1 MILFRCSLVPL
12 YRLRFIFIYTPAVA
26 IAVTKHIL
34 CIRITLF
41 CRFPKPFHGF
51 FIILFCSFSIIVAFA
66 QFILCSHI
74 ALLCGFPIPENSLA
88 RILFHTKSGIVAVA
102 NAILCD
108 CYSLFC
114 GFFAPHRSLFR
125 VFFYAFSCLVAIA
138 KSILC
143 LCKSLLCGFLI
154 PFSALHKVFCYAIA
168 LHIANAQIV
177 LRSCIALFCRL
188 AVAFKRLLQ
197 VFCDTCAMSI
207 AVTQFFLC
215 LRIAL
220 PCRLTVQFCGLC
232 LVLADAITGF
242 IALAQFTLRFRA
254 VLLSRFCIPLYSHH
268 IVRECHI
275 QLPGH
280 ILCRHIALICSC
292 FVPFAGLFVIF
303 FNAKRL
309 IIAFAQC
316 ALRLRITLL
325 GSFFVPCNGIFRI
338 LCYTNTVLV
347 TPCHFQLR
355 LWASVITG
363 RNHVALKRHLG
374 IANLLKIIGIL
385 QIVLLGFLLRF
396 LLCFL
401 PQTKV
406 LHEAHE
412 FSLFILRPIE
422 QEAVYSVFLSTKIHI
437 LDFSPQT
444 APLHTASR
452 RFKPFFNRFYLDGI
466 RDFHLLPIH
475 TDRLQFIRK
484 TYFHLNFAHNDSLP
498 MYL

>member
-1 MILFRCSLVPL
+1 MCHAIS
-12 YRLRFIFIYTPAVA
+12 IFIEQ
-26 IAVTKHIL
+26 TKFIL

-51 FIILFCSFSIIVAFA
+51 TIIHFCAISIIIALA

-138 KSILC
+138 KIILRP
-143 LCKSLLCGFLI
+143 CKSLLCG
-154 PFSALHKVFCYAIA
+154 
-168 LHIANAQIV
+168 
-177 LRSCIALFCRL
+177 L
-188 AVAFKRLLQ
+188 AVQLY
-197 VFCDTCAMSI
+197 S
-207 AVTQFFLC
+207 
-215 LRIAL
+215 
-220 PCRLTVQFCGLC
+220 LC
-232 LVLADAITGF
+232 LVLADAVSGF

-254 VLLSRFCIPLYSHH
+254 VLLSRFCIPRYSRH

-275 QLPGH
+275 QPPGH
-280 ILCRHIALICSC
+280 ILRCCISLICSF
-292 FVPFAGLFVIF
+292 FVPFAGLFFIF
-303 FNAKRL
+303 FNTERL

-316 ALRLRITLL
+316 ALRLCIALF
-325 GSFFVPCNGIFRI
+325 GSFFIPHNGIFRI
-338 LCYTNTVLV
+338 FLYTNTVLV
-347 TPCHFQLR
+347 TPCHFQLC
-355 LWASVITG
+355 LWVSVFTS
-363 RNHVALKRHLG
+363 RNHVLLKRHLG
-374 IANLLKIIGIL
+374 IADLLKITGIL
-385 QIVLLGFLLRF
+385 QVVLLGFLLRF

-401 PQTKV
+401 PQTKA

-412 FSLFILRPIE
+412 FSLFVLRPIE
-422 QEAVYSVFLSTKIHI
+422 LKAVHGIFLIAETHS
-437 LDFSPQT
+437 LDLSPQT
-444 APLHTASR
+444 VPIHTASR
-452 RFKPFFNRFYLDGI
+452 RLKPFFNRFCLDGI
-466 RDFHLLPIH
+466 RDLHVLPTH
-475 TDRLQFIRK
+475 TDRLQFICK